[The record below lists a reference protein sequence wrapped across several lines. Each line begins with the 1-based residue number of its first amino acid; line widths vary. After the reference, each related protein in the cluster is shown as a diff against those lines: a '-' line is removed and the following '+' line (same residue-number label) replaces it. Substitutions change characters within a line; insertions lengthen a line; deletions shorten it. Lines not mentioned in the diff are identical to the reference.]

1 MKNIVIAIDGPSAS
15 GKSTVS
21 KAVAKVLNYIY
32 VDSGSLYRA
41 VAWFALKKNLS
52 FNNPEFIIE
61 ELNNSNLLFF
71 SKNNQIFFEIE
82 DYQPVKELRSK
93 IVRENVAEIA
103 SKSVIRKFVVSKLKE
118 FNTFGNLVIEGRDI
132 GSIVY
137 PDAEYKFFLNADLE
151 ERANRRYQELI
162 DAGESENSK
171 EVLESIRS
179 RDKIDTSREQDP
191 LIVAPGSKVIDSTNM
206 SLSEV
211 INLII
216 SEISDD

>member
-71 SKNNQIFFEIE
+71 NKNNQIFFEIE

-118 FNTFGNLVIEGRDI
+118 FNSFGNLVIEGRDI

-179 RDKIDTSREQDP
+179 RDKIDTSREEDP

-216 SEISDD
+216 SEISND

>member
-71 SKNNQIFFEIE
+71 NKNNQIFFEIE
-82 DYQPVKELRSK
+82 DYQPIKELRSK

-118 FNTFGNLVIEGRDI
+118 FNSFGNLVIEGRDI

-179 RDKIDTSREQDP
+179 RDKIDTSREEDP

-216 SEISDD
+216 SEISND